1 MVTSSLIIGVIIAAL
16 VFGAIERSRAGR
28 IKNISKG
35 KHVIDASDIGT
46 ELGLVATILQFSSA
60 FCAPCRITRGTLS
73 SVVTSFSGIKHVEID
88 AEKNLELVRKL
99 DIRQTPT
106 TLFLNSAGQEI
117 ARAVGAPKRDQV
129 ISALELI
136 SHE

>member
-1 MVTSSLIIGVIIAAL
+1 MVTALLIAGVIIAAL
-16 VFGAIERSRAGR
+16 IVGTIYRNRVGR
-28 IKNISKG
+28 IKNINEV
-35 KHVIDASDIGT
+35 KHVVSASDIGT
-46 ELGLVATILQFSSA
+46 ELGSVATILQFSSA

-73 SVVTSFSGIKHVEID
+73 TVVTSFTGIKHVEID
-88 AEKNLELVRKL
+88 AEKNLELVRRL

-136 SHE
+136 SG